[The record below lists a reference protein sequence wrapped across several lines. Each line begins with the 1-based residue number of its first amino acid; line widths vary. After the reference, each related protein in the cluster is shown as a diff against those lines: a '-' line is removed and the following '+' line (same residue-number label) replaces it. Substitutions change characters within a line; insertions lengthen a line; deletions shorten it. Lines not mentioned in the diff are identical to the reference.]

1 MWKLE
6 YDPILSVDLLMLDS
20 VASLLHCL
28 AVPPVKRFFLLNHS
42 CFYIFRLLSKN
53 GPWWFLHKD
62 FHIAE
67 VSVNLYNS

>member
-28 AVPPVKRFFLLNHS
+28 AVPPVKRFFFVESFMLLHFQITIKEWS
-42 CFYIFRLLSKN
+42 LV
-53 GPWWFLHKD
+53 
-62 FHIAE
+62 
-67 VSVNLYNS
+67 VSTQGFSHRRGQCKFV